1 MPKKRIAKPRGL
13 GDVIENITTATGIK
27 KAVDLF
33 SEVTGIDCGCDAR
46 KEKLN
51 KMFKFEVNCLTKD
64 EYEQLS
70 NLLKKGAFT
79 NQDNRT
85 FTAIYNRVLNRKDDV
100 TYCQS
105 CLIDRV
111 KKMRKLLKEYQDEL
125 NNI

>member
-1 MPKKRIAKPRGL
+1 MSKKRIAKPGGL

-70 NLLKKGAFT
+70 SLLKKGAFT